1 MRVARCHPLL
11 GWLRLDGHTYS
22 RTLDRSLIERD
33 RALLID
39 GSHTG
44 HAAGFIDWVW
54 GQQLPELCRKDTYRQ
69 QVVDRCDELQR
80 KSDRVSGEINS
91 MVGCLLH
98 EQSEY
103 DTEREQLKALLGE

>member
-1 MRVARCHPLL
+1 MRVAKCHPLL

-54 GQQLPELCRKDTYRQ
+54 GQQLPELLRKDSYRQ
-69 QVVDRCDELQR
+69 QLEDRVAELQA
-80 KSDRVSGEINS
+80 KSDRLSGEINS
-91 MVGCLLH
+91 MVGGLLS
-98 EQSEY
+98 EQSDA
-103 DTEREQLKALLGE
+103 DTEREQLQALLGE